1 MNFDLTEEQKILR
14 DSAKDFL
21 INECPKAKVR
31 ELEDTDK
38 GYSPELWKK
47 MADLGWMGLLFPEE
61 FGGSAGSFED
71 LAVLIGEMGYNI
83 CPGPYIPTVV
93 QGGMSILTAGS
104 KKQKEEYLPKIA
116 SGEIIFTF
124 AQTEESACYHADGI
138 SVKAKADKNG
148 NYTINGKKMFVPYA
162 NVADYI
168 ICVAKTGKGKKPEDG
183 ITLLIVDSKSK
194 GVKVSVLNT
203 LARDKQ
209 CEVTFTN
216 VAVPKKN
223 VLGKPEKGW
232 KIVKDVMEK
241 AIVALCAEM
250 IGGARAVLD
259 MTVKY
264 SGERVQFDRPIGT
277 FQAVQ
282 HHAANMWLDLKAS
295 RVLMEKAAW
304 LISNGRPATKEIAM
318 AKARTGE
325 SYRRITTLGHQV
337 HGAISFTME
346 NDMYLYHRR
355 SVVGDLTFG
364 NTEYQRNIVAREILG

>member
-21 INECPKAKVR
+21 TNECPKAKVR
-31 ELEDTDK
+31 EIEESDR

-47 MADLGWMGLLFPEE
+47 MADLGWMGLLFPED

-71 LAVLIGEMGYNI
+71 LAVLMGEMGYNI
-83 CPGPYIPTVV
+83 CPGPYLQTVV
-93 QGGMSILTAGS
+93 LGGMSILSAGS
-104 KKQKEEYLPKIA
+104 KKQKEEFLPKIA
-116 SGEIIFTF
+116 SGELIFTF
-124 AQTEESACYHADGI
+124 AQTEDTACYHADGI
-138 SVKAKADKNG
+138 AVKAKADKAG
-148 NYTINGKKMFVPYA
+148 NYTLTGKKMFVPYA
-162 NVADYI
+162 NIADYI
-168 ICVAKTGKGKKPEDG
+168 ICVARTGKGKKSGDG
-183 ITLLIVDSKSK
+183 ITLLIVDKKSK
-194 GVKVSVLNT
+194 GVKVNVLTT
-203 LARDKQ
+203 LGREKQ

-216 VAVPKKN
+216 VAVPKN
-223 VLGKPEKGW
+223 MVLGKPDKGW
-232 KIVKDVMEK
+232 KIVKDVVEK
-241 AIVALCAEM
+241 ATVALCAEM

-259 MTVKY
+259 QTIKY
-264 SGERVQFDRPIGT
+264 SHERVQFDRPIGS

-282 HHAANMWLDLKAS
+282 HHVANMWLDIKAS

-304 LISNGRPATKEIAM
+304 LISKGRPATKEIAM

-364 NTEYQRNIVAREILG
+364 NTEYQRQIVAREILG